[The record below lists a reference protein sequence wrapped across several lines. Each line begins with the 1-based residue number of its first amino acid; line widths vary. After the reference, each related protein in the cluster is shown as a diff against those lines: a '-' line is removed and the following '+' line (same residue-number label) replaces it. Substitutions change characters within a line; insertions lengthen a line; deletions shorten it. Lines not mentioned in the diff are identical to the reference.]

1 MNVRP
6 FHALML
12 ILWLLPV
19 MGVFAAPS
27 YATGMKISK
36 NIVER
41 TMSVSLV
48 RDPALPEGGFIL
60 RVLYQGV
67 AMSGCPKLKDPA
79 FETEFSGPFIN
90 IKVDDVMIDEDAAYK
105 DCNAV
110 AQSPKADIVMNRQEL
125 ADKGVEQVRIE
136 SGDFKE
142 TFKVILTGHSI
153 ALEQDC
159 FLGCGLV
166 AKPQKIYGKKDSL
179 RLWFYPVGTVIL
191 YVSSI
196 GDVPDAERKVRDMA
210 VQRGLVPL
218 TDVIPDFSSPLAQAG
233 MFYYVDDK
241 GLYLR
246 GGEAGPVSVGAVPLD
261 KTIYG
266 LHGDETIRQDA
277 VVFARRPGPNE

>member
-1 MNVRP
+1 MSVRP

-12 ILWLLPV
+12 ILWSLLAV
-19 MGVFAAPS
+19 VVFTAPS

-36 NIVER
+36 NIAER

-60 RVLYQGV
+60 RILYQGA

-79 FETEFSGPFIN
+79 FETEFSGPFVN
-90 IKVDDVMIDEDAAYK
+90 ITVENVTIDENASYK
-105 DCNAV
+105 DCNAI
-110 AQSPKADIVMNRQEL
+110 AQSPKADVVMNRQEL
-125 ADKGVEQVRIE
+125 ADKGVEQIRIE

-142 TFKVILTGHSI
+142 TFKVILTEHSVT
-153 ALEQDC
+153 LDQDC
-159 FLGCGLV
+159 SLGCGLV
-166 AKPQKIYGKKDSL
+166 AKPQKIYGTKDSM
-179 RLWFYPVGTVIL
+179 RLWFYPAGTVIL

-196 GDVPDAERKVRDMA
+196 GEVPDADHKVRDMA
-210 VQRGLVPL
+210 VRRGLVPL
-218 TDVIPDFSSPLAQAG
+218 TDIIPDFSSPLARAG

-246 GGEAGPVSVGAVPLD
+246 EGEAGPVPVGAVQLD